1 MEASVA
7 NASNPAFGHG
17 CLSYPST
24 NLSTASLAQLDPIG
38 PVDESHGN
46 NWLFVL
52 PQLTAA
58 NFQGAVR
65 PLYMHTHTHRH
76 THTWVHLPLGRM
88 KNGYQRK
95 AVIEGLRDESS
106 SYFKSTPWL
115 GWFCFGLIWGTW
127 GRFTPKQPWRGKH
140 PRAPPPPFPRQA
152 L

>member
-1 MEASVA
+1 MA

-65 PLYMHTHTHRH
+65 PLYMHTHTH
-76 THTWVHLPLGRM
+76 THTYMGTSPPGT
-88 KNGYQRK
+88 
-95 AVIEGLRDESS
+95 DEEWLSEKSS
-106 SYFKSTPWL
+106 D
-115 GWFCFGLIWGTW
+115 
-127 GRFTPKQPWRGKH
+127 
-140 PRAPPPPFPRQA
+140 
-152 L
+152 